1 MYVSSSLLWWLP
13 PGINHLHIGALGKTV
28 FFAPLPSVAI
38 LNLSLSAL
46 KREGGREGG
55 RGKERHTR
63 RYFKLPIIFLKIIY
77 LFIYRVVSILPACM
91 LAFT

>member
-1 MYVSSSLLWWLP
+1 MD
-13 PGINHLHIGALGKTV
+13 LGKTV

-55 RGKERHTR
+55 VKKDTLED
-63 RYFKLPIIFLKIIY
+63 
-77 LFIYRVVSILPACM
+77 ILNCQ
-91 LAFT
+91 